1 QQPGLERDEGDR
13 VRRAH
18 RVPEDA
24 AAVGM
29 QAARD
34 VERQDRT
41 AHAIGVVDE
50 RGMLAGDLAAEPD
63 AEKPVD
69 HDAPR
74 LVGDLGRAR
83 RDCDAKKTL
92 LEPFGDHASVAAVV
106 AGAGKDQHVLR
117 LVPGDGCRHV
127 GGRGA
132 GPLHQCLVVA
142 GGALDA
148 PDVLAQV
155 KRTMHPFDSKGRSAC
170 HNGCAMFTLGTLC
183 SAPVALA
190 NWIGAAR
197 REETPSASIL
207 LYHGTPRRD
216 AAALERQLRWLKRR
230 FSIVPL
236 RSIVAA
242 AGNGGAL
249 SRKVALTFDDGLRS
263 NVEVAYPILHKLA
276 IPATFF
282 VCPGLVDRASWLWTH
297 EARSRLA
304 RLDAG
309 ARRELAAELGAPE
322 EIEAFVEWM
331 KKLDL
336 AARRRVE
343 ARLRDATP
351 RFAPTDAERDDFD
364 LAGWEALR
372 R

>member
-1 QQPGLERDEGDR
+1 
-13 VRRAH
+13 
-18 RVPEDA
+18 
-24 AAVGM
+24 
-29 QAARD
+29 
-34 VERQDRT
+34 
-41 AHAIGVVDE
+41 
-50 RGMLAGDLAAEPD
+50 
-63 AEKPVD
+63 
-69 HDAPR
+69 
-74 LVGDLGRAR
+74 
-83 RDCDAKKTL
+83 
-92 LEPFGDHASVAAVV
+92 
-106 AGAGKDQHVLR
+106 
-117 LVPGDGCRHV
+117 
-127 GGRGA
+127 
-132 GPLHQCLVVA
+132 
-142 GGALDA
+142 
-148 PDVLAQV
+148 
-155 KRTMHPFDSKGRSAC
+155 
-170 HNGCAMFTLGTLC
+170 MFTLGTLC

-372 R
+372 RLDPAIVTIGSHTLTHPILPGTPPADVETEVRDSRRLLERGLQRPVEFFAYPNGDHDAGAEVAVRKHYRAAVTVAHGWVRRGADAHRLPRLSAPRGVLRLARKIYP